1 MGNIFDRLIYGAA
14 KGFLKEADKLI
25 DELVKDEPSKP
36 EKAEP
41 TDVTVCFVSP
51 VSSACCKYGTK
62 GCNLEH

>member
-1 MGNIFDRLIYGAA
+1 MSNIFDRLIYGAA

-41 TDVTVCFVSP
+41 DVTVCFVST